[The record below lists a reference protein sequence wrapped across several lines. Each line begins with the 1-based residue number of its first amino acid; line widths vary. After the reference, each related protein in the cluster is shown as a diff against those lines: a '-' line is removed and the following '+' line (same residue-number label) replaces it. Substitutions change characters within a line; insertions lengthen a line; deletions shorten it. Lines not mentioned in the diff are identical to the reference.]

1 MSPVERALLRDALF
15 LLVARA
21 THGDAA
27 QAVAADLARGAE
39 REVENA
45 AACVGTAVLHGAA
58 NLFAVLQ
65 IGDDEDGAERFGAMG
80 AGDLVGLEALAARVP
95 LVLPVDGGFLVVRWR
110 PGDPSHPFF
119 LEAVRKSVRRGQRHQ
134 CDSAQFGNTAN
145 TAGAILCHDANILLL
160 AGSRPPEF
168 RANRYVGLWRW
179 RGGYAASAGLG
190 KEPLGVLRFNNSG
203 STPIH

>member
-1 MSPVERALLRDALF
+1 MPVIREGQLLLRKPPLRHRVVLQMSPVERALLRDALF

-80 AGDLVGLEALAARVP
+80 AGDLVGLEALAACVP
-95 LVLPVDGGFLVVRWR
+95 LVLPVDGGLLIVCRWPGYSPHPLFLKGVGV
-110 PGDPSHPFF
+110 S
-119 LEAVRKSVRRGQRHQ
+119 LRRGQYQ
-134 CDSAQFGNTAN
+134 CKRCELQ
-145 TAGAILCHDANILLL
+145 L
-160 AGSRPPEF
+160 
-168 RANRYVGLWRW
+168 
-179 RGGYAASAGLG
+179 
-190 KEPLGVLRFNNSG
+190 
-203 STPIH
+203 